1 MRQRISTR
9 ISVLT
14 ACIAGVLSVAC
25 IGPAAA
31 DLLPHRA
38 VYTLSIGAGSAMS
51 GGAGEMRFEV
61 KDVCDGWASDLKV
74 ELTLA
79 GEDGAFHRLGWNQV
93 TWEAKDGSRY
103 RYFMRELA
111 NNNETERRR
120 GEARRD
126 TPDAIATVTA
136 DLPVRSE
143 FKLPAG
149 VLFPMQHTAA
159 LIAASAAGE
168 SYVLAEMFDGSVGD
182 HAIEVGA
189 GLGPSA
195 KDWKNPGKAAAA
207 LKDVTSFPVALAFFI
222 SESPEGLPDTEQR
235 QRLYANGVFG
245 HLMFTVGDIQ
255 VQARLDEFEALK
267 PEGC

>member
-9 ISVLT
+9 FPVL
-14 ACIAGVLSVAC
+14 AVWIVGVLWIAGTV
-25 IGPAAA
+25 PAAA

-51 GGAGEMRFEV
+51 GGAGQMRFEI

-79 GEDGAFHRLGWNQV
+79 SEDGAFHRLGWNQV

-111 NNNETERRR
+111 DNEETARRR
-120 GEARRD
+120 GEARRE
-126 TPDAIATVTA
+126 TAEAVATVTA
-136 DLPVRSE
+136 DLPTRNE
-143 FKLPAG
+143 FQLPAG

-168 SYVLAEMFDGSVGD
+168 SYVFAEMFDGSVGD

-189 GLGPSA
+189 GLGQSSG
-195 KDWKNPGKAAAA
+195 DWENPGKAAA
-207 LKDVTSFPVALAFFI
+207 LKGVRSFPVALAFFI
-222 SESPEGLPDTEQR
+222 SDSPEGLPDTEQR